1 MSLVITP
8 NSKQALS
15 IKQQLQLA
23 SLPAKKRT
31 KVLKQLGRYERTLAR
46 DRIKSQTTVQG
57 RKFASREDGSS
68 KKMLAKLGKTLEPY
82 VKASNRLELK
92 HKNKLTGRIAARH
105 QEGIA
110 EKMTA
115 NRMAR
120 IHGKP
125 DYDAPATKG
134 QAKAL
139 IAEGVKVPKKKG
151 KGFRKP
157 LIKEVQETFTQG
169 RAGAVLSQLRNKT
182 KRNSWQIPV
191 KARPFLGD
199 SSANVQAQLATILN
213 QLNKRG

>member
-8 NSKQALS
+8 NNKQALS
-15 IKQQLQLA
+15 AKQQLQLA
-23 SLPAKKRT
+23 SLPAKKRIS
-31 KVLKQLGRYERTLAR
+31 VLKKLGRHERKLAR

-57 RKFASREDGSS
+57 GKFASREDGSS

-82 VKASNRLELK
+82 VKAGNRLELK
-92 HKNKLTGRIAARH
+92 HKNKLTGKIAARH
-105 QEGIA
+105 QEGIE

-125 DYDAPATKG
+125 DYDAPATRG

-139 IAEGVKVPKKKG
+139 IAEGVQVPKKKG

-157 LIKEVQETFTQG
+157 LIKEVQEKFTQG
-169 RAGAVLSQLRNKT
+169 RAGIVLSKLRNKK
-182 KRNSWQIPV
+182 KRKDWPIPV

-199 SSANVQAQLATILN
+199 TTANVQAQLGTILN

>member
-151 KGFRKP
+151 KGFRK
-157 LIKEVQETFTQG
+157 
-169 RAGAVLSQLRNKT
+169 
-182 KRNSWQIPV
+182 
-191 KARPFLGD
+191 
-199 SSANVQAQLATILN
+199 ATN
-213 QLNKRG
+213 